1 MLESY
6 SKNLS
11 IKIVEQKE
19 GKIEEAVNLIYSN
32 AKGEILITLDD
43 DNIPSET
50 WVEDHLKSHELY
62 PRFGALRGKITKTR
76 EIKHPLGHKLRNL
89 LKQLVYRPY
98 SKDLAGYV
106 GYLTQYGIP
115 TDIGRPPHSKV
126 IKTITL
132 SSENTSIKRE
142 VYHDLKLPGYTFRG
156 FHHEDI
162 LALHAIKKGFFTGE
176 ITDGAVNM
184 RVEREEY
191 GAPSLT
197 LSKPKDLKGKLELTI
212 EHFLF
217 PYAANLMGYK
227 PRGLTTLRL
236 MVSLSRVGLYR
247 RAALAGIDLAIE
259 GIENRLSPSEIRE
272 RLRDAVKGLE
282 QLSLSS

>member
-1 MLESY
+1 M
-6 SKNLS
+6 
-11 IKIVEQKE
+11 
-19 GKIEEAVNLIYSN
+19 
-32 AKGEILITLDD
+32 
-43 DNIPSET
+43 
-50 WVEDHLKSHELY
+50 
-62 PRFGALRGKITKTR
+62 
-76 EIKHPLGHKLRNL
+76 
-89 LKQLVYRPY
+89 
-98 SKDLAGYV
+98 
-106 GYLTQYGIP
+106 
-115 TDIGRPPHSKV
+115 
-126 IKTITL
+126 
-132 SSENTSIKRE
+132 
-142 VYHDLKLPGYTFRG
+142 
-156 FHHEDI
+156 
-162 LALHAIKKGFFTGE
+162 ALHAIKKGFFTGE
-176 ITDGAVNM
+176 ITDGAMNV

-272 RLRDAVKGLE
+272 RLRDTVKGLE